1 MEETIATAA
10 TEAALNLAEELA
22 PICEVLTVGCNLL
35 AVLVCAAGLCAGS
48 LLGLALWRWLK

>member
-1 MEETIATAA
+1 MEETISTVA

-22 PICEVLTVGCNLL
+22 PISDVLSVGCNLL
-35 AVLVCAAGLCAGS
+35 IVLVCAAGICIGS